1 MMEGLVLT
9 MTVEVPV
16 QRFYGYQ
23 GRGVLM
29 SDAQK
34 YCDELWIDGHLVPW
48 SDVGNLCPETPV
60 HVVKY
65 ILKPGIDYVP
75 AGAFSHTPSDMQIRS
90 ITLPEGLKTL
100 KNSCFYKCHF
110 TGNLI
115 LPDSLE
121 RICADALDC
130 TVDGVFHLP
139 AKVKYISSLPVSE
152 RNKDE
157 IILPEGLVSYIP
169 ERIVTNH
176 LHIPPTLK
184 ICHPRYY
191 YSGNW
196 QVRRITL
203 DPDNKYLI
211 IRNDELVSLLDEKK
225 AKLKQMEEL
234 SWNAI
239 LDSAFEGSG
248 LERKQ
253 QYNGKTL
260 YVKLTENRNIYF
272 RLGESMTPAK
282 AQQAADIARRFKELA
297 DVFSQQAEK
306 VEFGRIWV
314 EHQRKKS
321 LFCYAFKS
329 DAVDI
334 ELSVEGA
341 NDKVRETFI
350 LSTRVFSMV
359 TFQIERIE
367 EKYGRKHL
375 HFTIN

>member
-1 MMEGLVLT
+1 MEGLVLT
-9 MTVEVPV
+9 MTVEVPA
-16 QRFYGYQ
+16 QAFYGYQ
-23 GRGVLM
+23 ERGVLM
-29 SDAQK
+29 SDVQK
-34 YCDELWIDGHLVPW
+34 YCDEVWFDGQIVPW
-48 SDVGNLCPETPV
+48 PGVGNLKPKTPV
-60 HVVKY
+60 HVFKY
-65 ILKPGIDYVP
+65 ILKPGIDYIP
-75 AGAFSHTPSDMQIRS
+75 ARAFANAPSEMKILS
-90 ITLPEGLKTL
+90 ITLPEGLKML

-110 TGNLI
+110 SGNLI

-121 RICADALDC
+121 RIYADALDC

-139 AKVKYISSLPVSE
+139 AIVKHISSLPVNE

-157 IILPEGLVSYIP
+157 IILPEGMLSFTP
-169 ERIVTNH
+169 ECIITDH
-176 LHIPPTLK
+176 LHIPSTLRE
-184 ICHPRYY
+184 CHPRW
-191 YSGNW
+191 YSRSWNVQSITIAPGN
-196 QVRRITL
+196 
-203 DPDNKYLI
+203 PYLI
-211 IRNDELVSLLDEKK
+211 VRDDKLVSLLDEKK
-225 AKLKQMEEL
+225 AKLKKMAEL

-253 QYNGKTL
+253 QYDGKTL
-260 YVKLTENRNIYF
+260 YVKLTDNRNIYF

-282 AQQAADIARRFKELA
+282 AQQAADIAGRFKELA
-297 DVFSQQAEK
+297 DVFSHQAEK
-306 VEFGRIWV
+306 VEFGSIWV

-321 LFCYAFKS
+321 QFCYAFKS